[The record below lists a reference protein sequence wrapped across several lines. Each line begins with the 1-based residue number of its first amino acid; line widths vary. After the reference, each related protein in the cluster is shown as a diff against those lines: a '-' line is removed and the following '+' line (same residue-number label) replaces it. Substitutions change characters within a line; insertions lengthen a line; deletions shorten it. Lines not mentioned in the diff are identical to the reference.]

1 MPTSAQPTKRY
12 AERLASLVGD
22 LPTVIL
28 VRAAGAFAGRLLDSG
43 ADAGTDDRR
52 PRAGD

>member
-1 MPTSAQPTKRY
+1 MPDDPAAPGDEEDY

-28 VRAAGAFAGRLLDSG
+28 VRAAGPFADQLLESTVV
-43 ADAGTDDRR
+43 ASAGE
-52 PRAGD
+52 